1 MSYLCERSQIVQIES
16 KLSKEI
22 KGGNFSIPQGS
33 ILGSLIHVVNCND
46 LPACHEEDC
55 ESDVYFDDDTDIATA
70 ADGDRIQEEAARL
83 AE

>member
-1 MSYLCERSQIVQIES
+1 MSYLGERSQIVQIES

-22 KGGNFSIPQGS
+22 KGGDFSIPQGS

-55 ESDVYFDDDTDIATA
+55 ESVVYIDDDTDITSA
-70 ADGDRIQEEAARL
+70 ANGDL
-83 AE
+83 